1 MKLKG
6 FAVLIITLLGI
17 TLFSSCD
24 MEYRSSASAHIIVDD
39 QTGSNPVILR
49 ADIIYGQNSVKY
61 RTQTVLA
68 EESIVFTDIP
78 FGSYSVNLYAY
89 NDFDAGSLAGS
100 GSASL
105 TVSDGGDNT
114 AAVTLMP
121 VSDEEYTGTLS
132 AAVSWTD
139 NPSFQADTLTL
150 FINGS
155 AAYEAQ
161 VSGKESIEI
170 NTDLSCVENADAYFA
185 LSSGGLITAR
195 SENFT
200 LSIFSSQTTDL
211 GAVTLISEEIKALEN
226 FTLSY
231 SGTSLDS
238 IAYSF
243 SVPDEDYTSISVTYF
258 DDVAAY
264 RFDLSKE
271 EIEEAAQDGT
281 YSGLIESLK
290 SDVQYTVTAVI
301 NYADGTQ
308 SAQISKT
315 ISTPVPL
322 TKVTINEIDPD
333 SQPGDEGSF
342 GLTFTPS
349 NATDWGGSWSSSNPD
364 VISVDQNGGYQINSF
379 GQAVITYQANNSNR
393 IAQLTINI
401 SLLPPELTVTAAENS
416 IELAWTASKLTDT
429 FELIRTVD
437 GQRDES
443 IMLEGSIR
451 SYSDKDIVSGSSYT
465 YTLLARDTES
475 GLYAYSEESEAVEI
489 PRTGIIIS
497 VDEAEKLDVV
507 MSGLDQNQ
515 IIGKDDEIPVLV
527 EEIQGVVS
535 YDWYINDDHVGTGTE
550 YMLSG
555 SYNNYDLALDPAVQL
570 LTLVVKTDTG
580 QRYSGCIRFIFDMDK
595 SETEI
600 LRGIEKR

>member
-6 FAVLIITLLGI
+6 FAVSIITLLI
-17 TLFSSCD
+17 IALFSSCD

-39 QTGSNPVILR
+39 QTGTDPVLLR
-49 ADIIYGQNSVKY
+49 ADIIYGQNEVRY
-61 RTQTVLA
+61 RSQTVPSSA
-68 EESIVFTDIP
+68 SIVFPDIP

-89 NDFDAGSLAGS
+89 SDFDSSSLAGS

-105 TVSDGGDNT
+105 TVADEGENT
-114 AAVTLMP
+114 TTITLLP
-121 VSDEEYTGTLS
+121 VSDEEYTGKLS
-132 AAVSWTD
+132 ASVSWTD
-139 NPSFQADTLTL
+139 NSSFPADTLSL
-150 FINGS
+150 VVNG
-155 AAYEAQ
+155 AVFYETQ
-161 VSGKESIEI
+161 ISGTQELQIS
-170 NTDLSCVENADAYFA
+170 TDISCVEGADAYFTLA
-185 LSSGGLITAR
+185 SGGLVIAR
-195 SENFT
+195 SENFS

-226 FTLSY
+226 FILSY

-243 SVPDEDYTSISVTYF
+243 TVPDEDYASISVTYF
-258 DDVAAY
+258 DNVAAY

-315 ISTPVPL
+315 ISTPVLL

-333 SQPGDEGSF
+333 SQPGDGGSF

-416 IELAWTASKLTDT
+416 IELAWTASELTDT

>member
-364 VISVDQNGGYQINSF
+364 VISVDQSGGYQINSF

>member
-6 FAVLIITLLGI
+6 FAVSIITLLI
-17 TLFSSCD
+17 IALFSSCD

-39 QTGSNPVILR
+39 QTGTDPVLLR
-49 ADIIYGQNSVKY
+49 ADIIYGQNEVRY
-61 RTQTVLA
+61 RSQTVPSSA
-68 EESIVFTDIP
+68 SIVFPDIP

-89 NDFDAGSLAGS
+89 SDFDSSSLAGS

-105 TVSDGGDNT
+105 TVADEGENT
-114 AAVTLMP
+114 TTITLLP
-121 VSDEEYTGTLS
+121 VSDEEYTGKLS
-132 AAVSWTD
+132 ASVSWTD
-139 NPSFQADTLTL
+139 NSSFPADTLSL
-150 FINGS
+150 VVNG
-155 AAYEAQ
+155 AVFYETQ
-161 VSGKESIEI
+161 ISGTQELQIS
-170 NTDLSCVENADAYFA
+170 TDISCVEGADAYFTLA
-185 LSSGGLITAR
+185 SGGLVIAR
-195 SENFT
+195 SENFS

-226 FTLSY
+226 FILSY

-243 SVPDEDYTSISVTYF
+243 TVPDEDYASISVTYF
-258 DDVAAY
+258 DNVAAY

-315 ISTPVPL
+315 ISTPVLL

-333 SQPGDEGSF
+333 SQPGDGGSF

-416 IELAWTASKLTDT
+416 IELAWTASELTDT

-555 SYNNYDLALDPAVQL
+555 SYDNYDLALDPAVQL

-595 SETEI
+595 SET
-600 LRGIEKR
+600 

>member
-114 AAVTLMP
+114 AEVTLMP

-281 YSGLIESLK
+281 YSVLIESLK

-333 SQPGDEGSF
+333 SQPGDEGIF

-379 GQAVITYQANNSNR
+379 GQTVITYQANNSNR

-416 IELAWTASKLTDT
+416 IELAWTASELTDT

-437 GQRDES
+437 GQRDEP

-535 YDWYINDDHVGTGTE
+535 YDWYINDDHVETGTE
-550 YMLSG
+550 YTLSG
-555 SYNNYDLALDPAVQL
+555 SYDNYDLALDPAVQL

-595 SETEI
+595 SET
-600 LRGIEKR
+600 

>member
-139 NPSFQADTLTL
+139 NPSFQVDTLTL

-185 LSSGGLITAR
+185 LSSGGLIIAR

-271 EIEEAAQDGT
+271 EIEETAQNGT

-290 SDVQYTVTAVI
+290 SDVLYTVTAAI

-393 IAQLTINI
+393 IARLTINI

-416 IELAWTASKLTDT
+416 IELVWTASPLTDS

-555 SYNNYDLALDPAVQL
+555 SYDNYDLALDPAVQL

-595 SETEI
+595 SET
-600 LRGIEKR
+600 

>member
-100 GSASL
+100 GSALL

-139 NPSFQADTLTL
+139 NSSFQADTLIL

-195 SENFT
+195 SENFI

-211 GAVTLISEEIKALEN
+211 EAVTLISEEIKALEN

-333 SQPGDEGSF
+333 SQPGDGGSF

-364 VISVDQNGGYQINSF
+364 VISVDQSGGYQINSF

-555 SYNNYDLALDPAVQL
+555 SYDNYDLALDPAVQL